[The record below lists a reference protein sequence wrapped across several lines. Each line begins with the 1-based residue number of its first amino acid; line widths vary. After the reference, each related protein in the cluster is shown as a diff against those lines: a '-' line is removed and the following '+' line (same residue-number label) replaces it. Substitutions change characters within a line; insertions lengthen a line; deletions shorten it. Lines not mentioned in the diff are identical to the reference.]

1 MKNLISKIA
10 LVFLF
15 STLCCW
21 AAEKRAKPTDEPPNT
36 HSLVASVTP
45 GAAGTGT
52 ITINGDAPFTVTA
65 NTTIVV
71 DDKPAKLTDVKVGM
85 KVVSR
90 TAPDS
95 SMPEIDLKT
104 VPAQPAAKKAK
115 KTDAST

>member
-1 MKNLISKIA
+1 MKNLINKIA
-10 LVFLF
+10 LLFLL

-21 AAEKRAKPTDEPPNT
+21 ADEKKAKPTAAPPDT

-52 ITINGDAPFTVTA
+52 IAINGDSPFTVTA

-71 DDKPAKLTDVKVGM
+71 DDKPAKLDDVKVGM
-85 KVVSR
+85 KVISR

-95 SMPEIDLKT
+95 SVPEIDVKT
-104 VPAQPAAKKAK
+104 VPPPPKKAR
-115 KTDAST
+115 KTAASS